1 MAQRFPDVYCLH
13 DKRKTPNVDEEVV
26 IVQGKGGS
34 PRRCLKCKCAVCGR
48 KKSQFLPTE
57 KSGEGF
63 LDIFK
68 KPSTVLG
75 GLSTVSRFI
84 PVTKPLSIP
93 LALASQGMKFSGH
106 GVSKGGKITSHHR
119 RFM

>member
-1 MAQRFPDVYCLH
+1 MFDHQHGTGA
-13 DKRKTPNVDEEVV
+13 
-26 IVQGKGGS
+26 
-34 PRRCLKCKCAVCGR
+34 
-48 KKSQFLPTE
+48 
-57 KSGEGF
+57 EGF

-93 LALASQGMKFSGH
+93 LALASQGMKFAGH
-106 GVSKGGKITSHHR
+106 GVSRGGKKKKSGGFVR
-119 RFM
+119 PRDPNYRPFPGVVL